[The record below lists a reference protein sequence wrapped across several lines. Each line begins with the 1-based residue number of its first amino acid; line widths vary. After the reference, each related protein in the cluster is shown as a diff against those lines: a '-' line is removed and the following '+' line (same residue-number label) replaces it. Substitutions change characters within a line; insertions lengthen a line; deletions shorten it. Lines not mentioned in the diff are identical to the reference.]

1 MGRRKLP
8 HEARLVHSAMTR
20 TAHASPAMEIAG
32 LTDVGRHR
40 KRNEDAIDWDVKLGI
55 AMVADGMGGNQGGNV
70 ASTTALRSIKNDV
83 RRALAEPHRHGEQA
97 KLREVRGALVVE
109 LVRRAN
115 QAVRQCAA
123 SDPRLRGM
131 GTTLV
136 LSLLGEGFITVAH
149 VGDSRMYRLRNG
161 SFERLTEDHSIV
173 QELVVR
179 GQMNAGQAAVS
190 RNRNVITRA
199 IGISPDV
206 LVDVSH
212 HDLASGD
219 VFLLCSDGLTGMVS
233 DEEIAR
239 TLGDGAQDLDDSVR
253 RAVALANERG
263 GRDNISVVMFRA
275 TEANRG

>member
-1 MGRRKLP
+1 
-8 HEARLVHSAMTR
+8 
-20 TAHASPAMEIAG
+20 MEIAG